1 MGRENISP
9 ETDAAIEDYLC
20 SLYGRRRTTS
30 VNNARHKIFRANYYP
45 RNKESPLEKI
55 KGANETLFPPPKVV
69 LNEKLK
75 RSNLVAY
82 L

>member
-1 MGRENISP
+1 MFIQAFGQLGDEENISP

-30 VNNARHKIFRANYYP
+30 VNKARHEIFRAKYRP

-55 KGANETLFPPPKVV
+55 KGANETMLPPPKVG
-69 LNEKLK
+69 
-75 RSNLVAY
+75 
-82 L
+82 